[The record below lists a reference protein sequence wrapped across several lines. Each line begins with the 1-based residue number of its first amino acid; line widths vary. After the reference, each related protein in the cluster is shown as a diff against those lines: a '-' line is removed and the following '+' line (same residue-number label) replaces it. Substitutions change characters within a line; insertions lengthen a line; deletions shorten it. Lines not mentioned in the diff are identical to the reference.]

1 MPVAIDIETKD
12 PLLKQFGPGTINKTG
27 KLLCVGM
34 YDPESGLN
42 NCYRYPQEKDKIARV
57 LESDATKI
65 FHNGVYDLD
74 WLING
79 AGFTVNGRCED
90 TMTRATLLDSYQTH
104 YSLEA
109 CCERAGVT
117 GKNKSDTID
126 KEWHGKG
133 KAIEHLDEIPF
144 NIVAKYCIQDCK
156 ATYDLYKAQEPYF
169 TQGSDMW
176 RANDVEVRLYP
187 YLIQMRG
194 NGFPFDMEGR
204 RVLSQKLNTEYEA
217 SMQELR
223 TKYGIP
229 DLNLGRS
236 AHLLKIWQQEG
247 LPVEYT
253 ESGNPSFS
261 KEKLDMIDHPITD
274 TIMHVRGLDK
284 LLGTFIDGGF
294 VDNLINGRL
303 YSTFYPAKR
312 DEGAGGTVTGRFSSR
327 NINLQ
332 QVPAR
337 EDKHGKE
344 VRSLFI
350 PEPDCL
356 LGAFDYKQ
364 IEYRLFIHFA
374 IMLNAPG
381 AAECQKRFL
390 ENSNTDYHQMTIDMM
405 GWGDMGKDGR
415 NLAKNFN
422 FGSIYGL
429 GWRSF
434 AIKFRKSLLK
444 AHPSWDPDNLGPLAK
459 RLMDEY
465 FEKVSFAKPTIN
477 AIQDTCIRRG
487 YVKTL
492 GGRHQRTPLDG
503 CVFKIVNYL
512 IQGSAADIVKKAIVD
527 AGEEGIWNVLKLHA
541 QVHDELVFSIPKN
554 REGYEACIG
563 LKNIMSSVYKL
574 AIPLGVDT
582 EIGPDWGHCNETNW
596 KEFASNFEE
605 VAQ

>member
-57 LESDATKI
+57 LESDVTKI

-79 AGFTVNGRCED
+79 AGFTINGRCED

-104 YSLEA
+104 YNLEA

-117 GKNKSDTID
+117 GKNKGDTID
-126 KEWHGKG
+126 KEWRGKG

-176 RANDVEVRLYP
+176 CANDVEVRLYP

-204 RVLSQKLNTEYEA
+204 CVLSQKLNTEYEA

-294 VDNLINGRL
+294 VDNLVNGRL
-303 YSTFYPAKR
+303 HSTFYPAKR

-381 AAECQKRFL
+381 AAECQQRFL
-390 ENSNTDYHQMTIDMM
+390 ENPNTDYHQMTIDMM

-434 AIKFRKSLLK
+434 AVKFRKSLLK
-444 AHPSWDPDNLGPLAK
+444 AHPNWDPDNLGPLAK

-512 IQGSAADIVKKAIVD
+512 IQGSAADIVKKAIVV

-554 REGYEACIG
+554 REGYEASIE